1 MNNHNQNIDLALLL
15 QSLEDDF
22 DAKERLRILEQL
34 KNSAPTDEALLGAK
48 MLLEE
53 NNWDYTVL
61 KKVFSKTEN
70 RIEAIAIRTKQTNK
84 RTTIYSKYAA
94 VVIPFV
100 AVAGYFLLNT
110 SKSIDN
116 YFVKESGLP
125 NLMSTTENDWNKL
138 MQFYKSNELE
148 KAYTFSEEI
157 SKVKTNN
164 DTIIYYQAVIA
175 YDLHNFEVATKNFK
189 KIEANKQSIFNS
201 DAEFRLG
208 FSLLKQ
214 GNKKEAMQ
222 QFEKVANSESP
233 FNSDAATIF
242 NEVFN

>member
-22 DAKERLRILEQL
+22 DKKERLRILEQL

-84 RTTIYSKYAA
+84 RTTLYLKYAA

-100 AVAGYFLLNT
+100 AIAGYFLLNT

-116 YFVKESGLP
+116 YFIKESGLP

-233 FNSDAATIF
+233 FNSDAATIL

>member
-22 DAKERLRILEQL
+22 DTKERLRILEQL

-116 YFVKESGLP
+116 YFIKESGLP

-233 FNSDAATIF
+233 FNSDAATIL